1 MSEKKIS
8 KDKIEAIE
16 KYGEDGIYELKIRDS
31 KTDPTLFYLINAI
44 DKDIR
49 AEACREILK
58 RALTDIYFGLNE
70 TELVKQEDLV
80 NYLAKS
86 SKAKVPTKQW
96 LFSTG
101 ASNIAS
107 VENNILTR
115 NTIETK
121 TEPIIEETTTV
132 TVEEEDNNDQYEEH
146 DNEEHIDNNND
157 TEDSSS
163 ADECCCDEDNDEDDN
178 EQHEEHNNEDD
189 NQDNDDA
196 FANLIGEG
204 DEAVE
209 CYDDDMFSSPF

>member
-132 TVEEEDNNDQYEEH
+132 TVEEEENNNDQYEEH

-178 EQHEEHNNEDD
+178 EQHEEHNNED
-189 NQDNDDA
+189 A